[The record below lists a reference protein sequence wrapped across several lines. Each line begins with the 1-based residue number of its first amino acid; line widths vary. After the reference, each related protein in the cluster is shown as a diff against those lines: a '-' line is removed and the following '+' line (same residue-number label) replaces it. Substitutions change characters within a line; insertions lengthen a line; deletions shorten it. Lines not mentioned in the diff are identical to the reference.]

1 MRFAVLA
8 MAVAGSLA
16 AGPVSAQSSSATIYR
31 DSGFQGPA
39 VAVEQANPNMRLNF
53 QVQSIRITRGEWE
66 LCPEPNYR
74 GKCLIVSQTTSDL
87 RRTYYG
93 WTGRLQSMRP
103 AGNGGGWGGGGG
115 GNGQERSLRGMA
127 SEFFPAPRQGNGRVL
142 ACPQSNNASAACA
155 SATADRFC
163 QQRGWRGSAREL
175 METENRRT
183 YLADVLCVRSG
194 Y

>member
-8 MAVAGSLA
+8 MAVAGSLV
-16 AGPVSAQSSSATIYR
+16 AGPVLAQSSSATIYR

-39 VAVEQANPNMRLNF
+39 VAVDQATPNLRLNF
-53 QVQSIRITRGEWE
+53 QVQSIRITRGAWE

-74 GKCLIVSQTTSDL
+74 GNCLIVGQTTPDL
-87 RRTYYG
+87 RRTHYG

-142 ACPQSNNASAACA
+142 ACPQSNSGSASCAA
-155 SATADRFC
+155 ATADRFC

-175 METENRRT
+175 METENRRI
-183 YLADVLCVRSG
+183 YLADVLCVQSG